1 MSNTYMKV
9 VLFLILV
16 SNATEQSSE
25 AIRSY
30 PQYYT
35 IKLGDE
41 DGKRLFMKKL
51 GLENIHYIHWATDGK
66 IMLWIEN
73 GSSSSSQKLLEL
85 LSTGGRTER

>member
-1 MSNTYMKV
+1 MLNTYLKE

-16 SNATEQSSE
+16 SNTTE

-30 PQYYT
+30 PPYYA

-51 GLENIHYIHWATDGK
+51 GLENT
-66 IMLWIEN
+66 
-73 GSSSSSQKLLEL
+73 
-85 LSTGGRTER
+85 STGPLTAK